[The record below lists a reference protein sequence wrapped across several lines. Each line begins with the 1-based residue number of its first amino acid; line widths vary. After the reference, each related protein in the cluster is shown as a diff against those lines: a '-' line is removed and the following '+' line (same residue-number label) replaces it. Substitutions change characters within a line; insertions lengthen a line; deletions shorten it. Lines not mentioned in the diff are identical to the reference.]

1 MRTPWQILLTSML
14 ALGIAFPLHAREGE
28 DFPSGASYEA
38 CGMIASQYLTTIQLL
53 QKGFAPE
60 ILRETLP
67 GLTDKGAQRIDSLHR
82 QIERS
87 SVTETYSGVN
97 ARYARCASRVHD
109 QRGQPEPGTRQHHF
123 YVCAGENK
131 VRYEILL
138 AALAGGQP
146 GAIREQLAPPHR
158 KAADRIFKRLKESDV
173 ETVFSELA
181 SELKRCLKQDPAG

>member
-1 MRTPWQILLTSML
+1 MSNPWWQLAMAAL
-14 ALGIAFPLHAREGE
+14 ALVIALPLQAREE
-28 DFPSGASYEA
+28 DGFPSGASYEA

-53 QKGFAPE
+53 QKGFEPQ
-60 ILRETLP
+60 ILKDTLP
-67 GLTDKGAQRIDSLHR
+67 GLTDQGASRIDVLHE
-82 QIERS
+82 QIERT

-109 QRGQPEPGTRQHHF
+109 HRGQPGPGTRQHHF

-146 GAIREQLAPPHR
+146 DEIREQLAPPHQ
-158 KAADRIFKRLKESDV
+158 KAATRIFERLQESDV

-181 SELKRCLKQDPAG
+181 SELKRCLKQDPAR